1 MSSLRIGALVLPL
14 LLGPLVAQ
22 AASYTPFS
30 GNCVGGG
37 LPSLT
42 LVHLPQIGQSLQLQM
57 MSGGA
62 NPGSYEG
69 GGLTALVLG
78 LSRTSWLG
86 VPLPWTPSTIA
97 LLGGGACGDLM
108 VSGDAVVNTPYLM
121 PPALVTMSVVIPN
134 VPALIGTT
142 IYAQSI
148 AYRVTR
154 HFTFGIEFGDGG
166 EARIG
171 T

>member
-1 MSSLRIGALVLPL
+1 MSKVVLALDLGGTNARFAAIRRDGEVL
-14 LLGPLVAQ
+14 AR
-22 AASYTPFS
+22 ARATTPRFGTAES
-30 GNCVGGG
+30 V
-37 LPSLT
+37 
-42 LVHLPQIGQSLQLQM
+42 LQM